1 MTDIVDR
8 ATRSRMMSA
17 ISGKNTLPE
26 RHVRSALHRHGFRFR
41 LHVATLPGRPDVV
54 LPKWRAVVVI
64 NGCFWHQHRGCRFAT
79 LPRQNRSFWRNKFRG
94 NVERDRRDIAA
105 LRALGWRVFVV
116 WECQIRRGRVLDTL
130 ATRIRGHRQS
140 EDVG

>member
-26 RHVRSALHRHGFRFR
+26 RQVRSVLHRQGLRFR

-54 LPKWRAVVVI
+54 LSKWRTVVVI
-64 NGCFWHQHRGCRFAT
+64 NGCFWHQHPGCRFAT
-79 LPRQNRSFWRNKFRG
+79 LPAQNRAFWRSKFRS
-94 NVERDRRDIAA
+94 NVERDRRTVAA
-105 LRALGWRVFVV
+105 LRALGWRVLVV

-130 ATRIRGHRQS
+130 ATRIRRHRQS

>member
-26 RHVRSALHRHGFRFR
+26 RQVRSALHRQGLRFR
-41 LHVATLPGRPDVV
+41 LHDATLPGRPDVV
-54 LPKWRAVVVI
+54 LPKWRTVVVI
-64 NGCFWHQHRGCRFAT
+64 NGCFWHQHAGCRFAT
-79 LPRQNRSFWRNKFRG
+79 LPMQNRTFWRSKFRS
-94 NVERDRRDIAA
+94 NVERDRRAIAA
-105 LRALGWRVFVV
+105 LRALGWRVLVV

-130 ATRIRGHRQS
+130 ANRIRRHRRS
-140 EDVG
+140 EGVG

>member
-26 RHVRSALHRHGFRFR
+26 RKVRSALHRQGFRFR
-41 LHVATLPGRPDVV
+41 LHDASLPGRPDVV
-54 LPKWRAVVVI
+54 LPKWRTVVVI
-64 NGCFWHQHRGCRFAT
+64 NGCFWHQHPGCRFAT
-79 LPRQNRSFWRNKFRG
+79 LPAHNRTFWRNKFRS
-94 NVERDRRDIAA
+94 NVERDRRAIAA

-130 ATRIRGHRQS
+130 ATRIRRHRRS
-140 EDVG
+140 EDIG

>member
-26 RHVRSALHRHGFRFR
+26 RRVRSALHRDGFRFR

-54 LPKWRAVVVI
+54 LPKWQAVVLI

-79 LPRQNRSFWRNKFRG
+79 LPAQNRSFWRNKFRD
-94 NVERDRRDIAA
+94 NVERDRRNAAA

-116 WECQIRRGRVLDTL
+116 WECQVRRGRVLDTL
-130 ATRIRGHRQS
+130 ATRIRGHKES